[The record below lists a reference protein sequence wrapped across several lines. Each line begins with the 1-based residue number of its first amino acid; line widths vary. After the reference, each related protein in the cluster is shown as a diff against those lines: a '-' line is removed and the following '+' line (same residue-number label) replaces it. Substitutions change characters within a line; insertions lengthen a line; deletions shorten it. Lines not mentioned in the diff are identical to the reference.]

1 MKRKL
6 RQDKHGLYLLFEHR
20 VYRPVPSERCKAV
33 ELTATINAVPISLYA
48 AGESVLISRGY
59 SYMCVWRIK
68 DTYRE
73 WGTQELWANHG
84 KRYSWHESSDCWD
97 PTEDYLRTYI
107 PPQPVVETPAVPATR
122 YLLMEY
128 DLQFVGGNYG
138 GVGQFALVPVAR
150 VDAVGAPQAFQEE
163 TQIDPCH
170 IIHWSADEVYDEY
183 GNLLET

>member
-1 MKRKL
+1 MKRKI

-20 VYRPVPSERCKAV
+20 VYRPVPSGAGSV
-33 ELTATINAVPISLYA
+33 HLTATINGVPTSLYT
-48 AGESVLISRGY
+48 AGGLVTTNNGY
-59 SYMCVWRIK
+59 SVIYVWPFL
-68 DTYRE
+68 DTQPAPRHCE
-73 WGTQELWANHG
+73 IWANHG
-84 KRYSWHESSDCWD
+84 KRYSWRPDCWD
-97 PTEDYLRTYI
+97 PTEEYLRTYI

-150 VDAVGAPQAFQEE
+150 VDAVGAHQAFQEE

-170 IIHWSADEVYDEY
+170 IIHWSADEVYDEH